1 MIHVQIKAFSEK
13 YNVPAD
19 TIRYYEKEGLLH
31 PKRLE
36 NGYRYYDEDCAN
48 ELKMLIVLK
57 QLGFT
62 LSEILELSALEKKEI
77 TRSCNEATVSILD
90 IKMQQLK
97 NKIEYYQSALQ
108 TLQHVKHL
116 IHGEKYKENQQI
128 INDSIDEL
136 FNKRLQKGE

>member
-1 MIHVQIKAFSEK
+1 MQIKAFSEK

-36 NGYRYYDEDCAN
+36 NDYRFYDEDCAN

-62 LSEILELSALEKKEI
+62 LSEINELNTLEKKEI
-77 TRSCNEATVSILD
+77 STSCNVAAVSLISL
-90 IKMQQLK
+90 KMQQLT
-97 NKIEYYQSALQ
+97 NKIEYYQHALQ
-108 TLQHVKHL
+108 TLQNVKHL
-116 IHGEKYKENQQI
+116 IHEEKYKENQQI
-128 INDSIDEL
+128 INDSITEL
-136 FNKRLQKGE
+136 FNNTFLKGD

>member
-1 MIHVQIKAFSEK
+1 MQIKAFSEK

-62 LSEILELSALEKKEI
+62 LSEIFELNTLEKKEI
-77 TRSCNEATVSILD
+77 SPSCNAAAVSLISL
-90 IKMQQLK
+90 KMQQLT
-97 NKIEYYQSALQ
+97 NKIEYYQHALQ
-108 TLQHVKHL
+108 TLQNVKHL
-116 IHGEKYKENQQI
+116 FMRKNTKKINRLLMIPLLNYLI
-128 INDSIDEL
+128 IR
-136 FNKRLQKGE
+136 F

>member
-1 MIHVQIKAFSEK
+1 MQIKAFSEK

-36 NGYRYYDEDCAN
+36 NGYRYYDEDCAF

-62 LSEILELSALEKKEI
+62 LSEINELNTMEKKEI
-77 TRSCNEATVSILD
+77 SPSCNAAAVSLISL
-90 IKMQQLK
+90 KMKQLT
-97 NKIEYYQSALQ
+97 NKIEYYQDALQ
-108 TLQHVKHL
+108 TLQIVKHL
-116 IHGEKYKENQQI
+116 IHEEKYKENQQI
-128 INDSIDEL
+128 IHDSITEL
-136 FNKRLQKGE
+136 FNNTFLKGD

>member
-1 MIHVQIKAFSEK
+1 MQIKAFSEK

-62 LSEILELSALEKKEI
+62 LSEIFELNTLEKKEI
-77 TRSCNEATVSILD
+77 SPSCNTAAISLISL
-90 IKMQQLK
+90 KMQQLT
-97 NKIEYYQSALQ
+97 NKIEYYQHALL
-108 TLQHVKHL
+108 TLQNVKHL
-116 IHGEKYKENQQI
+116 IHEEKYKENQQI
-128 INDSIDEL
+128 INDSITEL
-136 FNKRLQKGE
+136 FNNPFLKGDLL

>member
-1 MIHVQIKAFSEK
+1 MQIKAFSEK

-36 NGYRYYDEDCAN
+36 NGYRYYDENCATQ
-48 ELKMLIVLK
+48 LKMLIVLK

-62 LSEILELSALEKKEI
+62 LSEIFELSALEKKEI
-77 TRSCNEATVSILD
+77 TPSCNADAVSLING
-90 IKMQQLK
+90 KMQQLT
-97 NKIEYYQSALQ
+97 NKIEYYQNALK

-116 IHGEKYKENQQI
+116 IHEEKYKENQ
-128 INDSIDEL
+128 
-136 FNKRLQKGE
+136 